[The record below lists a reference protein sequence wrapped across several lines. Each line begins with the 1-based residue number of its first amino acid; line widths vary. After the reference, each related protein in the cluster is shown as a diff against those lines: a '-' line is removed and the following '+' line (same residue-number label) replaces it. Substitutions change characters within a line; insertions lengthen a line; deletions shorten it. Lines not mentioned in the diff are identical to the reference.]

1 MKIKLMVDS
10 TSTIPL
16 EFFKENDIAAFEVQI
31 AISGEYMKDLSEID
45 TTDFTN
51 NFHLINPVPST
62 SLAPPQ
68 DALDIFEQAKK
79 DGYTDVIYPFMTT
92 KISNQVN
99 SARSAQ
105 KRVKD
110 KINVHMYSTDYAAP
124 SQATFILYAMKM
136 IDEGK
141 NVEEILKF
149 YDEVKPYIYTIGVS
163 ADFDTLFRTGKI
175 RKDVKMTIV
184 TKLLNLKPISDI
196 PLDRGVVGFGGGIGF
211 KGSIKK
217 ILKQIKA
224 VVKPEIKYDML
235 ITHSNDE
242 NKAAYLSQSVKNIM
256 EIENEILW
264 PIPPSVV
271 CSIGK
276 GAVMVTL
283 YPNYENFKS

>member
-1 MKIKLMVDS
+1 MVDS
-10 TSTIPL
+10 TATIPL
-16 EFFKENDIAAFEVQI
+16 NFCEKHNIAPFEVQI
-31 AISGEYMKDLSEID
+31 AIEGEYKKDLTEID
-45 TTDFTN
+45 TLDFTN

-62 SLAPPQ
+62 SLAPPS
-68 DALDIFEQAKK
+68 DASAIFDQAIKEGFTDI
-79 DGYTDVIYPFMTT
+79 IYPFMTT

-105 KRVKD
+105 KRIKD
-110 KINVHMYSTDYAAP
+110 EINVHLYSTDYAAP
-124 SQATFILYAMKM
+124 SQAVFILYAMKM

-141 NVEEILKF
+141 GVKDILKF
-149 YDEVKPYIYTIGVS
+149 YDDVKPYIYTIGVS
-163 ADFDTLFRTGKI
+163 ADFSILFRTGKV

-196 PLDRGVVGFGGGIGF
+196 PMDKGVIGFGGGIGF

-217 ILKQIKA
+217 ILKQLRE
-224 VVKPEIKYDML
+224 VSKPEIKYDML
-235 ITHSNDE
+235 ITHSNDLD
-242 NKAAYLSQSVKNIM
+242 KAAYLSEAVRNQM
-256 EIENEILW
+256 EIGDETVW

-283 YPNYENFKS
+283 YPRYEEFKLRS